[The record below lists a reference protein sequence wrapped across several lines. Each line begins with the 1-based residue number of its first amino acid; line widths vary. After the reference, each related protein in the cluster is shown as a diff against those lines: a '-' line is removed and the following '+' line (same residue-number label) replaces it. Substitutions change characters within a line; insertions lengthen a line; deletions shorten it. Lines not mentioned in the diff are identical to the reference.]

1 MSPQLPP
8 RAECPM
14 CDAPLRFRD
23 LGSME
28 TCPECSTN
36 FRKMAICA
44 IVAQT
49 AMTVEMRECY
59 AQLEDLG
66 KEIQKLQTLIAAFDA
81 AHED

>member
-1 MSPQLPP
+1 MSQQHPP
-8 RAECPM
+8 RAEWPM
-14 CDAPLRFRD
+14 CDAVLRFRD

-28 TCPECSTN
+28 SCPECTAS

-81 AHED
+81 AYED